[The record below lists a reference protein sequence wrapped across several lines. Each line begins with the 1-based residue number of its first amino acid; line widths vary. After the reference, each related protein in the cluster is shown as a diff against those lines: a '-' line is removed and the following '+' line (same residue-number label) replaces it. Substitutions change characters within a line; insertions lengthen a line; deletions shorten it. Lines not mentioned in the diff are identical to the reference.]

1 MSRLSLN
8 HTFYAYPLN
17 FIGKSVF
24 KFQIKKFL
32 NLRNKKK
39 KIKIKKKNMYL
50 TEDELILVLV
60 QALVKARKLRSGLPD
75 ATENDRPQIHVA
87 IQGVRRQKEPVV
99 VYSDEQAADEHKLL
113 SQLKSSVA
121 VKHSSDNLAMSSHA
135 VGHQISLKKGVTPT
149 FSHAG
154 GVPLY
159 KNGTLVGS
167 VGISGDTPAVDE
179 AIAHAAAE
187 GLSAPSHIRSD
198 SVLGVPFHS
207 GEVVEE
213 VSSVSQFARTPTT
226 SRIPKTPRS
235 ESPATGSLP
244 PLPSSV
250 SMTTLPPLPLV
261 SAPPTPSSLPPL
273 TRNRSSTS
281 LPRVPSTPVR
291 AVTPSRNLPPS
302 PVQISNGLSPS
313 QARTP
318 SRSLP
323 ASPLPPLKQGSSL
336 SSLAPSGFQT
346 TGVSTF
352 KIPVLPPSPQ
362 QTRTTLPSLS
372 TLTPL
377 K

>member
-1 MSRLSLN
+1 
-8 HTFYAYPLN
+8 
-17 FIGKSVF
+17 
-24 KFQIKKFL
+24 
-32 NLRNKKK
+32 
-39 KIKIKKKNMYL
+39 MYL

-60 QALVKARKLRSGLPD
+60 QALVKARKLRSGL
-75 ATENDRPQIHVA
+75 AGASENDRPQIHVA

-99 VYSDEQAADEHKLL
+99 VYSDEQARDEHKLL

-121 VKHSSDNLAMSSHA
+121 VKHSSDDLAMSSHS
-135 VGHQISLKKGVTPT
+135 VGHQISQKKGVTPT

-213 VSSVSQFARTPTT
+213 VPSFS
-226 SRIPKTPRS
+226 KTPRSPRTSKTLRS

-250 SMTTLPPLPLV
+250 SMTTLPPLPVV

-273 TRNRSSTS
+273 TRDRSSTN
-281 LPRVPSTPVR
+281 LPRVPSTPL
-291 AVTPSRNLPPS
+291 TSLPPS
-302 PVQISNGLSPS
+302 PVQVSNGLSTSPT
-313 QARTP
+313 QARTS

-362 QTRTTLPSLS
+362 QTRTILPSLS